1 MSFFSKLFGAK
12 GAKYNDEQLVA
23 QAEIAIAAD
32 PLISDPTGLVV
43 TSKKGMVTLSG
54 IVQRPQ
60 EKDRIEGVVRNAF
73 TTVGLKHGD
82 SSTNSNSQSIAHP
95 LILIA
100 ITKTSGALLERR
112 STRRVPLWAPNDR
125 SPAGPPASCSSG

>member
-1 MSFFSKLFGAK
+1 MSFFSKLF

-23 QAEIAIAAD
+23 QAKSAIAAD

-54 IVQRPQ
+54 IVHREQ

-73 TTVGLKHGD
+73 TAVGLKHER
-82 SSTNSNSQSIAHP
+82 
-95 LILIA
+95 LINEL
-100 ITKTSGALLERR
+100 KLPSR
-112 STRRVPLWAPNDR
+112 
-125 SPAGPPASCSSG
+125 